1 MENNININKDLPL
14 LICDADEVI
23 FNFMDSFD
31 EFLNV
36 NDMYFSYET
45 FKLNGNILRKKNN
58 LAINNNEVPKII
70 SSFFK
75 HYTMKMPFINNAR
88 EVLKELST
96 RINIIILS
104 NIPKDSSSD
113 RINYLKKN
121 DMHYTFICNE
131 GPKNKKCMELEKLTN
146 KKVFFI
152 DDLPNQITS
161 VSNSCKNIITIH
173 FLQNKN
179 LIKIIPEVKDCDYK
193 VNNWDDLKKVILK
206 NI

>member
-1 MENNININKDLPL
+1 MENNIIIDKDLPL

-36 NDMYFSYET
+36 NNMYFSYET
-45 FKLNGNILRKKNN
+45 FKLNGNILQKKNN
-58 LAINNNEVPKII
+58 IPISSNEVPKII
-70 SSFFK
+70 TNFFE
-75 HYTMKMPFINNAR
+75 HYTMKMPFIKNAK
-88 EVLKELST
+88 EVLKELSY

-104 NIPKDSSSD
+104 NIPKASSLN
-113 RINYLKKN
+113 RINYLKQN

-131 GPKNKKCMELEKLTN
+131 GPKNIKCMELEKLTN
-146 KKVFFI
+146 KNIFFI
-152 DDLPNQITS
+152 DDLPSQIAS

-173 FLQNKN
+173 FLQNKK
-179 LIKIIPEVKDCDYK
+179 LIKIIPEVKDCNYK
-193 VNNWDDLKKVILK
+193 VNNWNDVKKIILK

>member
-1 MENNININKDLPL
+1 MENNIIIDKDLPL

-36 NDMYFSYET
+36 NNMYFSYET
-45 FKLNGNILRKKNN
+45 FKLNGNILQKKNN
-58 LAINNNEVPKII
+58 IPVSSNEVPKII
-70 SSFFK
+70 TNFFE
-75 HYTMKMPFINNAR
+75 HYTMKMPFIKNAK
-88 EVLKELST
+88 EVLKELSY

-104 NIPKDSSSD
+104 NIPKASSLS

-131 GPKNKKCMELEKLTN
+131 GPKNIKCMELEKLTN
-146 KKVFFI
+146 KNIFFI
-152 DDLPNQITS
+152 DDLPSQITS

-173 FLQNKN
+173 FLQNKK
-179 LIKIIPEVKDCDYK
+179 LIKIIPEVKDCNYK
-193 VNNWDDLKKVILK
+193 VNNWNDVKKIILK